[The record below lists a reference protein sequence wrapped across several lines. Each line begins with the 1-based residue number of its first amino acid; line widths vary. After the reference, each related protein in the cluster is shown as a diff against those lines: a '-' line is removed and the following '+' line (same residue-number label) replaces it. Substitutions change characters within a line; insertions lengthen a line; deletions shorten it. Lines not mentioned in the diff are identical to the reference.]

1 MLSGWEAIMKALPDV
16 YVDTSGYAFTFPL
29 FKMFGKC
36 KVGCYVHYP
45 TISTDM
51 LSQVR
56 SRTSTYNNRSRISNS
71 WLLSYLKF
79 LYYKVSSLFKFFSLK
94 WVQIG
99 AQLMLLFI
107 MSQTLS
113 LHSVICVPI
122 PQSRKVFRLNHGKFK
137 LDRRSYQQIMVFE

>member
-1 MLSGWEAIMKALPDV
+1 MKALPDV
-16 YVDTSGYAFTFPL
+16 FVDTSGYAFTFPL

-79 LYYKVSSLFKFFSLK
+79 LYYKVRFFEFLY
-94 WVQIG
+94 VN
-99 AQLMLLFI
+99 MLLNRGY
-107 MSQTLS
+107 T
-113 LHSVICVPI
+113 VN
-122 PQSRKVFRLNHGKFK
+122 VFVYNVLKSIVTFSY
-137 LDRRSYQQIMVFE
+137 LRSYTAKPESIQT